1 MNSSPMNPFRRSI
14 KFVEQWYRETPQRA
28 LDGAYEAA
36 RAIEKI
42 EKQHFNGQPV
52 PLKLRTE
59 SVITNYFQ
67 SEVQKNLKFVQT
79 RLREFK
85 SSSLVVEVATKLK
98 PPPFPPV
105 PVDSV
110 DTGDLESTDFTND
123 YEVTTETY
131 RSEIVSSPVDT
142 QVALDKLAFID
153 TVLQRYRSAAIQQA
167 AAVAATNSKSAQPSR
182 RTIERLDNAIKPLP
196 IKSVENSLYESDFIS
211 DDISEDPSKLD
222 SSSFI
227 PRSILRTA
235 NRFRKELNPDP
246 GTEDNILSDFR
257 NSRARTRAAVSFV
270 LGLMIV
276 PLLTQQ
282 ISKNLI
288 VGPIVDQMKGPEQ
301 IEIRINPEIE
311 NQVLSELAHF
321 EDRLKFENLTSPIKL
336 SSREIE
342 IQLEGKAQELKR
354 EYQWDLRQPLKNAIS
369 DLISLVALTIYF
381 LLNKQK
387 IAVLKS
393 FFDEI
398 IYGLSDSAKAFIII
412 LFTDVFVGFHSPHG
426 WEVIVESVLNH
437 FGLPQDRNFIN
448 MFIATFPVM
457 LDTVFKYW
465 IFRYLNQ
472 ISPSAVATYRNMNE

>member
-1 MNSSPMNPFRRSI
+1 MSASSPNPFQRSL

-28 LDGAYEAA
+28 LDGAYQAA
-36 RAIEKI
+36 RAIETI
-42 EKQHFNGQPV
+42 EKKHFQGQPV
-52 PLKLRTE
+52 PLRIRTE
-59 SVITNYFQ
+59 SVMTNYFQ
-67 SEVQKNLKFVQT
+67 SEVQKNLKFIQT

-85 SSSLVVEVATKLK
+85 SSSLVLEVADKLK
-98 PPPFPPV
+98 PPRFPPT
-105 PVDSV
+105 PTRIDNP
-110 DTGDLESTDFTND
+110 DTTDFTD
-123 YEVTTETY
+123 EYDVATDEY
-131 RSEIVSSPVDT
+131 RAELVSSTVDT
-142 QVALDKLAFID
+142 QSTLDKLAFVDAVI
-153 TVLQRYRSAAIQQA
+153 QRYRSASIQREAA
-167 AAVAATNSKSAQPSR
+167 AAVPKAARSTIQKPSTDAR
-182 RTIERLDNAIKPLP
+182 KNIPQPLP
-196 IKSVENSLYESDFIS
+196 IQSAQNSLYESEFIS

-235 NRFRKELNPDP
+235 TRFRKELNPDP
-246 GTEDNILSDFR
+246 GTEDDILNDFR
-257 NSRARTRAAVSFV
+257 NSRVRTRAAVSFI

-288 VGPIVDQMKGPEQ
+288 VGPFVDRFKGPEQ

-311 NQVLSELAHF
+311 NQVLAELALF
-321 EDRLKFENLTSPIKL
+321 EERLKFENLTSPIAL
-336 SSREIE
+336 TPAEM
-342 IQLEGKAQELKR
+342 QDELKTKAAELKA

-369 DLISLVALTIYF
+369 DFFSLIALAIF
-381 LLNKQK
+381 FVLNRQRV
-387 IAVLKS
+387 AVLKS
-393 FFDEI
+393 FLDEI

-426 WEVIVESVLNH
+426 WEVIVESVLSH

>member
-1 MNSSPMNPFRRSI
+1 MNPFRRSL

-28 LDGAYEAA
+28 LDGAYQAA
-36 RAIEKI
+36 RAIEDI
-42 EKQHFNGQPV
+42 EKKHFKGQPV
-52 PLKLRTE
+52 PLMLRTE

-67 SEVQKNLKFVQT
+67 SEVQKNLKFIQT

-85 SSSLVVEVATKLK
+85 SSSLVVEVADKLK
-98 PPPFPPV
+98 PPSFPPD
-105 PVDSV
+105 PTRLEDSA
-110 DTGDLESTDFTND
+110 TPDFTD
-123 YEVTTETY
+123 EYDVTTAEY
-131 RSEIVSSPVDT
+131 RTELASSRVDA
-142 QVALDKLAFID
+142 QGALDKLAYID
-153 TVLQRYRSAAIQQA
+153 AVLKRYRSASIQRE
-167 AAVAATNSKSAQPSR
+167 AAVAATKSSKSSARQTNTETKKNVPQ
-182 RTIERLDNAIKPLP
+182 PLP
-196 IKSVENSLYESDFIS
+196 IESVQNSLYESEFTS

-246 GTEDNILSDFR
+246 GTEDNILNDFR
-257 NSRARTRAAVSFV
+257 NSRVRTRAAVSFV

-282 ISKNLI
+282 VSKNFL
-288 VGPIVDQMKGPEQ
+288 VGPFVDRLKGPEQ

-311 NQVLSELAHF
+311 NEVLTELARF
-321 EDRLKFENLTSPIKL
+321 EERLKFESLTSPISL
-336 SSREIE
+336 SPAE
-342 IQLEGKAQELKR
+342 IQSQLKVKAAELKD

-369 DLISLVALTIYF
+369 DLFSLIALAIYF
-381 LLNKQK
+381 VLNRPK

-426 WEVIVESVLNH
+426 WEVIVESVLSH

>member
-1 MNSSPMNPFRRSI
+1 MSSSPLNPFQRSI

-28 LDGAYEAA
+28 LDGAYQAA

-42 EKQHFNGQPV
+42 EKRHFNDQAV
-52 PLKLRTE
+52 PLRLRTE
-59 SVITNYFQ
+59 SVMTNYFQ
-67 SEVQKNLKFVQT
+67 SEVQKNLKFIQT

-85 SSSLVVEVATKLK
+85 SSSLVVDVASKLK
-98 PPPFPPV
+98 PPTFPPASLDI
-105 PVDSV
+105 VDIANNETS
-110 DTGDLESTDFTND
+110 DFTTEV
-123 YEVTTETY
+123 EVTADDYSTEL
-131 RSEIVSSPVDT
+131 VSSPIDP
-142 QVALDKLAFID
+142 QVTLDKLAFID
-153 TVLQRYRSAAIQQA
+153 TVLKRYQSISIQK
-167 AAVAATNSKSAQPSR
+167 AAVAAATQSSKAPTRRGTNPKSNPTQ
-182 RTIERLDNAIKPLP
+182 PLP
-196 IKSVENSLYESDFIS
+196 LQSVENSLYESDFIS
-211 DDISEDPSKLD
+211 DDISDDPSKLD

-235 NRFRKELNPDP
+235 TRFRKELNPDP
-246 GTEDNILSDFR
+246 GTEDDILNDFR
-257 NSRARTRAAVSFV
+257 NSRVRTRAAASFV

-288 VGPIVDQMKGPEQ
+288 VGPFVDRMKGPEQ

-311 NQVLSELAHF
+311 NQVLTELSRF
-321 EDRLKFENLTSPIKL
+321 EERLKFESLTS
-336 SSREIE
+336 EIAPSPGE
-342 IQLEGKAQELKR
+342 IQNQLKKKAAALKE

-369 DLISLVALTIYF
+369 DLFSLIALAIYF
-381 LLNKQK
+381 VLNKQK

-426 WEVIVESVLNH
+426 WEVIVESVLSH
-437 FGLPQDRNFIN
+437 FGLPQDRSFIN

>member
-1 MNSSPMNPFRRSI
+1 MSSSSPNPFRRSL

-36 RAIEKI
+36 RAIEEI
-42 EKQHFNGQPV
+42 EKKHFKGQPV
-52 PLKLRTE
+52 PLRIRTE
-59 SVITNYFQ
+59 SVMTNYFQ
-67 SEVQKNLKFVQT
+67 TEVQKNLQFIQT

-85 SSSLVVEVATKLK
+85 SSSLVVEVADKLK
-98 PPPFPPV
+98 PPSIPPAPT
-105 PVDSV
+105 PVDTP
-110 DTGDLESTDFTND
+110 DTTDFTD
-123 YEVTTETY
+123 EYDVA
-131 RSEIVSSPVDT
+131 SEEYSSELVSPSVDAQGT
-142 QVALDKLAFID
+142 LDKLAFID
-153 TVLQRYRSAAIQQA
+153 AVLKRYRSASIQREA
-167 AAVAATNSKSAQPSR
+167 AAAATKGSKPS
-182 RTIERLDNAIKPLP
+182 TQKPGSESKKNAPQPLP
-196 IKSVENSLYESDFIS
+196 IQSVQNSLYESEFTS
-211 DDISEDPSKLD
+211 DDISDDPSKLD

-235 NRFRKELNPDP
+235 TRFRKELNPDP
-246 GTEDNILSDFR
+246 GTEDDILNDFR
-257 NSRARTRAAVSFV
+257 NSRVRTRAAVSFV

-282 ISKNLI
+282 VSKNLVI
-288 VGPIVDQMKGPEQ
+288 GPFVDKLKGPEQ

-311 NQVLSELAHF
+311 NEVLTELSRF
-321 EDRLKFENLTSPIKL
+321 EERLKFESLTSPISL
-336 SSREIE
+336 SPAE
-342 IQLEGKAQELKR
+342 IQSQLKAKAADLKE

-369 DLISLVALTIYF
+369 DLFSLIALAIYF
-381 LLNKQK
+381 LLNRQK
-387 IAVLKS
+387 IAILKS

-426 WEVIVESVLNH
+426 WEVIVESVLGH

>member
-1 MNSSPMNPFRRSI
+1 MSSSSPNPFRRSL

-36 RAIEKI
+36 RAIEEI
-42 EKQHFNGQPV
+42 EKKHFKGQPV
-52 PLKLRTE
+52 PLRIRTE
-59 SVITNYFQ
+59 SVMTNYFQ
-67 SEVQKNLKFVQT
+67 SEVQKNLQFIQT

-85 SSSLVVEVATKLK
+85 SSSLVVEVADKLK
-98 PPPFPPV
+98 PPSIPPA
-105 PVDSV
+105 PTPLDSP
-110 DTGDLESTDFTND
+110 DTTDFTD
-123 YEVTTETY
+123 EYDVT
-131 RSEIVSSPVDT
+131 SEEYSSELVSPSIDA
-142 QVALDKLAFID
+142 QGSLDKLAFID
-153 TVLQRYRSAAIQQA
+153 AVLNRYRSASIQREA
-167 AAVAATNSKSAQPSR
+167 AAAASKAARASAPKSGSEAKKNIPQ
-182 RTIERLDNAIKPLP
+182 PLP
-196 IKSVENSLYESDFIS
+196 IQSAQNSLYESEFIS
-211 DDISEDPSKLD
+211 DDITEDPSKLD

-235 NRFRKELNPDP
+235 TRFRKELNPDP
-246 GTEDNILSDFR
+246 GTEDDILNDFR
-257 NSRARTRAAVSFV
+257 NSRVRTRAAVSFV

-282 ISKNLI
+282 VSKNLVI
-288 VGPIVDQMKGPEQ
+288 GPFVDKLKGPEQ

-311 NQVLSELAHF
+311 NEVLTELARF
-321 EDRLKFENLTSPIKL
+321 EERLKFESLTSPIPL
-336 SSREIE
+336 SPAE
-342 IQLEGKAQELKR
+342 IQFQLKAKAEDLKE

-369 DLISLVALTIYF
+369 DLFSLVALAIYF
-381 LLNKQK
+381 VLNRQK

-426 WEVIVESVLNH
+426 WEVIVESVLSH

>member
-1 MNSSPMNPFRRSI
+1 MNPFRRSL

-28 LDGAYEAA
+28 LDGAYQAA
-36 RAIEKI
+36 RAIEDI
-42 EKQHFNGQPV
+42 EKKHFKGQPV
-52 PLKLRTE
+52 PLMLRTE

-67 SEVQKNLKFVQT
+67 SEVQKNLKFIQT

-85 SSSLVVEVATKLK
+85 SSSLVVEVADKLK
-98 PPPFPPV
+98 PPSFPPD
-105 PVDSV
+105 PTRLQDSA
-110 DTGDLESTDFTND
+110 TPDFTD
-123 YEVTTETY
+123 EYDVTTAEY
-131 RSEIVSSPVDT
+131 RTELASSPVDA
-142 QVALDKLAFID
+142 QGALDKLAYID
-153 TVLQRYRSAAIQQA
+153 AVLNRYRSASIQRE
-167 AAVAATNSKSAQPSR
+167 AAVAATKSSKSSARQTNTETKKNVPQ
-182 RTIERLDNAIKPLP
+182 PLP
-196 IKSVENSLYESDFIS
+196 IESVQNSLYESEFTS

-246 GTEDNILSDFR
+246 GTEDNILNDFR
-257 NSRARTRAAVSFV
+257 NSRVRTRAAVSFV

-282 ISKNLI
+282 VSKNFL
-288 VGPIVDQMKGPEQ
+288 VGPFVDRLKGPEQ

-311 NQVLSELAHF
+311 NEVLTELARF
-321 EDRLKFENLTSPIKL
+321 EERLKFESLTSPISL
-336 SSREIE
+336 SPAE
-342 IQLEGKAQELKR
+342 IQSQLKVKAAELKD

-369 DLISLVALTIYF
+369 DLFSLIALAIYF
-381 LLNKQK
+381 VLNRPK

-426 WEVIVESVLNH
+426 WEVIVESVLSH

>member
-1 MNSSPMNPFRRSI
+1 MSSSSPNPFRRSL

-28 LDGAYEAA
+28 LEGAYEAA
-36 RAIEKI
+36 RAIEEI
-42 EKQHFNGQPV
+42 EKKHFKGQPV
-52 PLKLRTE
+52 PLRIRTD
-59 SVITNYFQ
+59 SVMTNYFQ
-67 SEVQKNLKFVQT
+67 TEVQKNLQFIKT

-85 SSSLVVEVATKLK
+85 SSSLVVEVANKLK
-98 PPPFPPV
+98 PPSIPPANT
-105 PVDSV
+105 PVDSP
-110 DTGDLESTDFTND
+110 DTTDFID
-123 YEVTTETY
+123 EYDVTTEEY
-131 RSEIVSSPVDT
+131 SSELVSSTIDP
-142 QVALDKLAFID
+142 QGALDKLAFID
-153 TVLQRYRSAAIQQA
+153 AVLKRYRSASIQREA
-167 AAVAATNSKSAQPSR
+167 AAAASKAARASTPSGSE
-182 RTIERLDNAIKPLP
+182 TKKNIPQPLP
-196 IKSVENSLYESDFIS
+196 IQSAQDSLYESEFIS
-211 DDISEDPSKLD
+211 DDITADPSKLD

-235 NRFRKELNPDP
+235 TRFRKELNPDP
-246 GTEDNILSDFR
+246 GTEDDILNDFR
-257 NSRARTRAAVSFV
+257 NSRVRTRAAVSFV

-282 ISKNLI
+282 VSKNLVI
-288 VGPIVDQMKGPEQ
+288 GPFVDKLKGPEQ

-311 NQVLSELAHF
+311 NEVLTELARF
-321 EDRLKFENLTSPIKL
+321 EERLKFESLTSPISL
-336 SSREIE
+336 SPAE
-342 IQLEGKAQELKR
+342 IQSQLKAKAADLKE

-369 DLISLVALTIYF
+369 DLFSLVALGIYF
-381 LLNKQK
+381 VLNRQK
-387 IAVLKS
+387 IAILKS

-426 WEVIVESVLNH
+426 WEVIVESVLSH

>member
-1 MNSSPMNPFRRSI
+1 MSSSSPNPFRRSL

-36 RAIEKI
+36 RAIETI
-42 EKQHFNGQPV
+42 EQKHFQGQPV
-52 PLKLRTE
+52 PLRIRTE
-59 SVITNYFQ
+59 SVMTNYFQ
-67 SEVQKNLKFVQT
+67 SEVQKNLQFIQT

-85 SSSLVVEVATKLK
+85 SSSLVLEVASKLK
-98 PPPFPPV
+98 PPSFPTASRVETP
-105 PVDSV
+105 
-110 DTGDLESTDFTND
+110 DTTDFTD
-123 YEVTTETY
+123 EYDVTTDEY
-131 RSEIVSSPVDT
+131 RAEIVSSPVEA
-142 QVALDKLAFID
+142 QGALDKLAFID
-153 TVLQRYRSAAIQQA
+153 AVLKRYRSASIQREA
-167 AAVAATNSKSAQPSR
+167 AAAATKTSKSTAQKSG
-182 RTIERLDNAIKPLP
+182 IESKKTVPQPLP
-196 IKSVENSLYESDFIS
+196 IQSAQNSLYESEFIS
-211 DDISEDPSKLD
+211 DDITEDPSKLD

-235 NRFRKELNPDP
+235 TRFRKELNPDP
-246 GTEDNILSDFR
+246 GTEDDILNDFR
-257 NSRARTRAAVSFV
+257 NSRVRTRAAVSFV

-282 ISKNLI
+282 VSKNLI
-288 VGPIVDQMKGPEQ
+288 VGPFVDRLKGPEQ

-311 NQVLSELAHF
+311 NQVLAELARF
-321 EDRLKFENLTSPIKL
+321 EERLKFESLTSPISL
-336 SSREIE
+336 SPAE
-342 IQLEGKAQELKR
+342 IQSQLKIKAAELKD

-369 DLISLVALTIYF
+369 DLFSLVALAIYF
-381 LLNKQK
+381 VLNRQK

-426 WEVIVESVLNH
+426 WEVIVESVLSH

>member
-1 MNSSPMNPFRRSI
+1 MSSSPLNPFRRSI
-14 KFVEQWYRETPQRA
+14 KFVEQWYRETPKRA

-52 PLKLRTE
+52 PLSLRTE

-67 SEVQKNLKFVQT
+67 SEVQKNLKFIQT

-85 SSSLVVEVATKLK
+85 SSSLVVEVATKLQ
-98 PPPFPPV
+98 PPSFPSAP
-105 PVDSV
+105 
-110 DTGDLESTDFTND
+110 TNIEDLGNTDFTNE
-123 YEVTTETY
+123 YAVTTDEYST
-131 RSEIVSSPVDT
+131 EIVSPPVDAQAT
-142 QVALDKLAFID
+142 LDKLAFID
-153 TVLQRYRSAAIQQA
+153 AVLKRYRSTSIQQA
-167 AAVAATNSKSAQPSR
+167 AAAAATKSPKSPRRAGESKNNVAQ
-182 RTIERLDNAIKPLP
+182 PLP
-196 IKSVENSLYESDFIS
+196 IQSVENSLYESDFIS
-211 DDISEDPSKLD
+211 DDISDDPSKLD

-246 GTEDNILSDFR
+246 GTEDDILNDFR
-257 NSRARTRAAVSFV
+257 NSRVRTRAAVSFV

-288 VGPIVDQMKGPEQ
+288 VGPFVDRLKGPEQ

-311 NQVLSELAHF
+311 NQVLAELARF
-321 EDRLKFENLTSPIKL
+321 EDRLKFESLTSPISL
-336 SSREIE
+336 SPGE
-342 IQLEGKAQELKR
+342 IQSQLKFKAAELKE

-369 DLISLVALTIYF
+369 DLISLIVLGIYF
-381 LLNKQK
+381 LFNKRK

-426 WEVIVESVLNH
+426 WEVIVESVLSH
-437 FGLPQDRNFIN
+437 FGLPQDRSFIN